1 MDNRPFMPLFSSAQR
16 LVEPQVALN
25 VLSGGGQTATT
36 VGLGTQLG
44 NLFNGPDVNFLGRR
58 ARLSVGF
65 GRRLRH
71 ISGFALGGTFGYR
84 ILAGTRVGVRFE
96 GGYRRWF
103 DSKLNEFTF
112 GMGIGGIVRR
122 TQ

>member
-1 MDNRPFMPLFSSAQR
+1 MFFPAGARPRRPSALGPSSAISSTDPTSTF
-16 LVEPQVALN
+16 LAG
-25 VLSGGGQTATT
+25 VLDFQSVSGGG
-36 VGLGTQLG
+36 
-44 NLFNGPDVNFLGRR
+44 FSD
-58 ARLSVGF
+58 
-65 GRRLRH
+65 
-71 ISGFALGGTFGYR
+71 SGFALGGTFGYR
-84 ILAGTRVGVRFE
+84 ILAGTRVGGRFE

>member
-1 MDNRPFMPLFSSAQR
+1 M
-16 LVEPQVALN
+16 N

-44 NLFNGPDVNFLGRR
+44 NLFNGPDVNSTFLAGV
-58 ARLSVGF
+58 LDFQSVSGGGF
-65 GRRLRH
+65 SD
-71 ISGFALGGTFGYR
+71 SGFALGGTFGYR